1 MIKETAVE
9 EEPPPE
15 EAPASEPSVDI
26 GTNLTGP
33 GGPDGFNIGGAKGGG
48 ARAAGGIGGGS
59 RSRWG
64 WYAGQV
70 QKTIAEAV
78 RKNPQLRK
86 AVLSAQVRIWADSS
100 GRVTKVTLAKSTG
113 DPAMDEI
120 LTTQTLRGLRLAE
133 APPQGMPMPIT
144 LKLTARRPE

>member
-1 MIKETAVE
+1 
-9 EEPPPE
+9 
-15 EAPASEPSVDI
+15 
-26 GTNLTGP
+26 
-33 GGPDGFNIGGAKGGG
+33 
-48 ARAAGGIGGGS
+48 
-59 RSRWG
+59 
-64 WYAGQV
+64 
-70 QKTIAEAV
+70 
-78 RKNPQLRK
+78 
-86 AVLSAQVRIWADSS
+86 VLSAQVRIWADSS